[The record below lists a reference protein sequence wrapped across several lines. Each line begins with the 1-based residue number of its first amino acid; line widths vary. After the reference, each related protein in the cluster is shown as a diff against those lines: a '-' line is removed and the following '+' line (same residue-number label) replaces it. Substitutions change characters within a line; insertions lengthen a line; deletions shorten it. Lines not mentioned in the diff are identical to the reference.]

1 MEHKAILSTELTE
14 AQFNAISS
22 LVKSLAGINLTDA
35 KKELVRARLTK
46 RLRKL
51 GLATFDDY
59 VEYLQNDTTGAELVA
74 MLDVLSTNTTYF
86 FREAKHLEWLRQD
99 ILPRLTARR
108 RVRIWSAGC
117 SSGEE
122 PYSIAIVLLEAIPDL
137 ADWDAAIL
145 ATDLSTEVLARARQG
160 IYPASRLREVPPMLL
175 GRHFTL
181 VATKPERTYRVNDPV
196 RRLVHF
202 ARLNLMGQWPMKGPF
217 DVIFCRNVMIYFD
230 RPTRQELIARF
241 HSILAPGGIL
251 FIGHS
256 ESLTGIDHSFR
267 YVLPTVYR
275 KPATGQEAAQ

>member
-1 MEHKAILSTELTE
+1 MEHHTLLSTDLTE

-22 LVKSLAGINLTDA
+22 LVKSLAGINLTEA

-86 FREAKHLEWLRQD
+86 FREAKHFEWLRQEV
-99 ILPRLTARR
+99 LPRLAARR

-181 VATKPERTYRVNDPV
+181 LATKPERTYRVNDPV

-230 RPTRQELIARF
+230 RPTRQDLIARF
-241 HSILAPGGIL
+241 YSILAPGGTL

>member
-1 MEHKAILSTELTE
+1 MEHHTLLSTDLTE

-22 LVKSLAGINLTDA
+22 LVKSLAGINLTEA

-86 FREAKHLEWLRQD
+86 FREAKHFEWLRQEV
-99 ILPRLTARR
+99 LPRLAARR

-137 ADWDAAIL
+137 ADWDAAI
-145 ATDLSTEVLARARQG
+145 
-160 IYPASRLREVPPMLL
+160 
-175 GRHFTL
+175 
-181 VATKPERTYRVNDPV
+181 PV
-196 RRLVHF
+196 SYTH
-202 ARLNLMGQWPMKGPF
+202 
-217 DVIFCRNVMIYFD
+217 
-230 RPTRQELIARF
+230 
-241 HSILAPGGIL
+241 
-251 FIGHS
+251 
-256 ESLTGIDHSFR
+256 LT
-267 YVLPTVYR
+267 LPTTPYV
-275 KPATGQEAAQ
+275 

>member
-1 MEHKAILSTELTE
+1 MERQTLLSAELTE

-22 LVKSLAGINLTDA
+22 LVKSLAGINLTEA

-86 FREAKHLEWLRQD
+86 FREAKHFEWLRQEV
-99 ILPRLTARR
+99 LPRLAARR

-230 RPTRQELIARF
+230 RPTRQDLIARF
-241 HSILAPGGIL
+241 YSILAPGGIL

>member
-22 LVKSLAGINLTDA
+22 LVKNLAGINLTDA

-59 VEYLQNDTTGAELVA
+59 VEYLQGDTTGAELVA

-86 FREAKHLEWLRQD
+86 FREAKHFEWLRQEV
-99 ILPRLTARR
+99 LPRLAARR

-230 RPTRQELIARF
+230 RPTRQDLIARF
-241 HSILAPGGIL
+241 HSILAPGGTL

-256 ESLTGIDHSFR
+256 ESLTGINHSFR

>member
-1 MEHKAILSTELTE
+1 MEHHTLLSTDLTE

-22 LVKSLAGINLTDA
+22 LVKSLAGINLTEA

-86 FREAKHLEWLRQD
+86 FREAKHFEWLRQEV
-99 ILPRLTARR
+99 LPRLAARR

-181 VATKPERTYRVNDPV
+181 LATKPERTYRVNDPV

-230 RPTRQELIARF
+230 RPARQDLIARF
-241 HSILAPGGIL
+241 YSILAPGGTL

>member
-1 MEHKAILSTELTE
+1 MEHQALLSTELTE

-22 LVKSLAGINLTDA
+22 LVKNLAGINLTDA
-35 KKELVRARLTK
+35 KKELVRARLAK

-59 VEYLQNDTTGAELVA
+59 VEYLQGDTTGAELVA

-99 ILPRLTARR
+99 ILPRLTAQR

-145 ATDLSTEVLARARQG
+145 ATDLSTEVLARARRA

-181 VATKPERTYRVNDPV
+181 IATKPERTYRVNDPV

-202 ARLNLMGQWPMKGPF
+202 ARLNLMGRWPMKGPF

-230 RPTRQELIARF
+230 RPTRQELIAR
-241 HSILAPGGIL
+241 SSPASTPSSPLAAL
-251 FIGHS
+251 S
-256 ESLTGIDHSFR
+256 S
-267 YVLPTVYR
+267 
-275 KPATGQEAAQ
+275 

>member
-1 MEHKAILSTELTE
+1 MEHQTLLSAELTE

-22 LVKSLAGINLTDA
+22 LVKSLAGINLTET

-86 FREAKHLEWLRQD
+86 FREAKHFEWLRQD
-99 ILPRLTARR
+99 VLPRLTARR

-145 ATDLSTEVLARARQG
+145 ATDLSTEVLARARKA

-230 RPTRQELIARF
+230 RPTRQDLIARF
-241 HSILAPGGIL
+241 HSILAPGGTL

>member
-1 MEHKAILSTELTE
+1 MEHQALLSTELTE

-22 LVKSLAGINLTDA
+22 LVKNLAGINLTDA
-35 KKELVRARLTK
+35 KKELVRARLAK

-59 VEYLQNDTTGAELVA
+59 VEYLQGDTTGAELVA

-99 ILPRLTARR
+99 ILPRLTAQR

-145 ATDLSTEVLARARQG
+145 ATDLSTEVLARARRA

-181 VATKPERTYRVNDPV
+181 IATKPERTYRVNDPV

-202 ARLNLMGQWPMKGPF
+202 ARLNLMGRWPMKGPF

-241 HSILAPGGIL
+241 HSILAPGGTL

-256 ESLTGIDHSFR
+256 ESLTGISHSFR

>member
-1 MEHKAILSTELTE
+1 MEHQTLLSTDLTE

-86 FREAKHLEWLRQD
+86 FREAKHFEWLRQEV
-99 ILPRLTARR
+99 LPRLAARR

-181 VATKPERTYRVNDPV
+181 LATKPERTYRVNDPV

-230 RPTRQELIARF
+230 RPTRQDLIARF
-241 HSILAPGGIL
+241 HSILAPGGTL

-256 ESLTGIDHSFR
+256 ESLTGINHSFR

>member
-1 MEHKAILSTELTE
+1 MEHQTLLSAELTE

-22 LVKSLAGINLTDA
+22 LVKSLAGINLTET

-59 VEYLQNDTTGAELVA
+59 VEYLQNDTTGSELVA

-86 FREAKHLEWLRQD
+86 FREAKHFEWLRQD
-99 ILPRLTARR
+99 VLPRLTARR

-145 ATDLSTEVLARARQG
+145 ATDLSTEVLARARKA

-230 RPTRQELIARF
+230 RPTRQDLIARF
-241 HSILAPGGIL
+241 HSILAPGGTL

-256 ESLTGIDHSFR
+256 ESLTGISHSFR

>member
-1 MEHKAILSTELTE
+1 MEHQTLLSTDLTE

-35 KKELVRARLTK
+35 KKELVRARLAK

-86 FREAKHLEWLRQD
+86 FREAKHLEWLRQEV
-99 ILPRLTARR
+99 LPRVAARR

-202 ARLNLMGQWPMKGPF
+202 ARLNLMGRWPMKGPF

-241 HSILAPGGIL
+241 HSILAPGGTL

-256 ESLTGIDHSFR
+256 ESLTGISHSFR

-275 KPATGQEAAQ
+275 KPATGEEATQ

>member
-1 MEHKAILSTELTE
+1 MEHHTLLSTDLTE

-22 LVKSLAGINLTDA
+22 LVKSLAGINLTEA

-86 FREAKHLEWLRQD
+86 FREAKHFEWLRQEV
-99 ILPRLTARR
+99 LPRLAARR

-181 VATKPERTYRVNDPV
+181 LATKPERTYRVNDPV

-230 RPTRQELIARF
+230 RPTRQDLIARF
-241 HSILAPGGIL
+241 HSILAPGGTL

>member
-1 MEHKAILSTELTE
+1 MEHQTLLSTDLTE

-86 FREAKHLEWLRQD
+86 FREAKHLEWLRQEV
-99 ILPRLTARR
+99 LPRLAARR

-145 ATDLSTEVLARARQG
+145 ATDLSTEVLTRARQG

-241 HSILAPGGIL
+241 HSILAPGGTL

-256 ESLTGIDHSFR
+256 ESLTGINHSFR